1 MNISYFNEK
10 HYLNV
15 WVFRLICILKNINV
29 YKVILSTTLSYQMSK
44 AKIAISVDNS
54 LLKLVDSKVD
64 GSVIRSRSQAIEYFM
79 KKGLQEQS
87 VSVAVLLLKGE
98 HQAFA
103 LRNIKGAS
111 LIRQQ
116 IEFFSKHGIKT
127 VYIVTQHTKSMN
139 LLLDEISDAKIN
151 VQIIEKQSKGN
162 ADALKAIKEK
172 ISSSF
177 VVMSGDTY
185 NDFDLLKMVKK
196 HIDSEKL
203 ATMGLMTREKP
214 SSYGTAILDGDLIVD
229 FQEKPKHYST
239 NIVNAGIYIF
249 KPELFEMFENSLSL
263 EKDLF
268 PKLARIKQLVGF
280 FTYGEYFHFG

>member
-1 MNISYFNEK
+1 MN
-10 HYLNV
+10 
-15 WVFRLICILKNINV
+15 
-29 YKVILSTTLSYQMSK
+29 K
-44 AKIAISVDNS
+44 AKIAISLDNS

-64 GSVIRSRSQAIEYFM
+64 GSIVRSRSQAIEYFL

-87 VSVAVLLLKGE
+87 VSVAVLLLKSE

-103 LRNIKGAS
+103 LKGIKGES
-111 LIRQQ
+111 LIKHQ
-116 IEFFSKHGIKT
+116 IDFFSKYGIKT
-127 VYIVTQHTKSMN
+127 IYIVTQHTKNMN
-139 LLLDEISDAKIN
+139 LLLNEVSNAKIN
-151 VQIIEKQSKGN
+151 VEIIEKQARGN
-162 ADALKAIKEK
+162 ADALKSVKEK
-172 ISSSF
+172 INNSF

-185 NDFDLLKMVKK
+185 NNFDLLKMIKK
-196 HIDSEKL
+196 HMESEKL
-203 ATMGLMTREKP
+203 ATMGLLPREKT

-249 KPELFEMFENSLSL
+249 NPEIFELFEDVASL

-280 FTYGEYFHFG
+280 FTYGEYMHVTD